1 VVVWRLRL
9 NERIEVNWIQ
19 TPIPESFKRP
29 QNNPNNPTDPFSA
42 SLHRHRN
49 SHGYDADMEAT
60 FLTTDTSFVDH
71 PPSSKASK
79 FSTPAPDSVPKP
91 SGIPARGRGGIPRA
105 GGRGG
110 GIPVRGAGRGGRGG
124 TGIGRGGIA
133 TGRGR
138 ALR

>member
-1 VVVWRLRL
+1 M
-9 NERIEVNWIQ
+9 Q

-29 QNNPNNPTDPFSA
+29 QNNPNNNNNNSNSNDPLSSA
-42 SLHRHRN
+42 LNRHRN
-49 SHGYDADMEAT
+49 SQGYEADIEAT
-60 FLTTDTSFVDH
+60 FLTTDTSFVDN
-71 PPSSKASK
+71 PPSSKTSE
-79 FSTPAPDSVPKP
+79 FSTPAPPSRT

-110 GIPVRGAGRGGRGG
+110 GIPVRGGGAQRGVRGGSGTGRGGA
-124 TGIGRGGIA
+124 TT